1 MPKIFT
7 PTNQLKL
14 TNVAVVRLKKTGKR
28 FEIACYRNKV
38 MAWRNNTETDI
49 DEVLQTHTIFLNVS
63 KGQFAKK
70 EDLVKAFGN
79 LDDTSICKE
88 ILLKGELQV
97 SDKERES
104 VLESQFKQIA
114 YEVSTM
120 CVNPNNDYPYPPVV
134 IETAMKNAHYSI
146 KPHHNIKQQALAV
159 IKLLKESIP
168 IERAQIKLTISFS
181 NNEGAKFAEKFG
193 QIKSLKVEDEI
204 KTDYSHTYVVLV
216 EPQHFK
222 QVEEIG
228 KKEGCLLDVISNR
241 ELGNASTDLMN

>member
-38 MAWRNNTETDI
+38 MAWRNNSETDI
-49 DEVLQTHTIFLNVS
+49 DEVLQTHSIFSNVS

-70 EDLVKAFGN
+70 EDVVKAFGS

-88 ILLKGELQV
+88 ILSKGELQV
-97 SDKERES
+97 SDKEREIMLS
-104 VLESQFKQIA
+104 SQFKQIA
-114 YEVSTM
+114 YEVATM
-120 CVNPNNDYPYPPVV
+120 CVDPNNDYPYPPVV

-146 KPHHNIKQQALAV
+146 KPHHTIKQQALAV
-159 IKLLKESIP
+159 IKLLKESIS
-168 IERAQIKLTISFS
+168 IERAQIKLTISFTK
-181 NNEGAKFAEKFG
+181 NDGEKFTEKFG
-193 QIKSLKVEDEI
+193 HIKSLKVENEI
-204 KTDYSHTYVVLV
+204 KTDYSHMYVVLV

-222 QVEEIG
+222 EVEEVT
-228 KKEGCLLDVISNR
+228 KKEGCILDVISNR
-241 ELGNASTDLMN
+241 ELGHSSTDFMN